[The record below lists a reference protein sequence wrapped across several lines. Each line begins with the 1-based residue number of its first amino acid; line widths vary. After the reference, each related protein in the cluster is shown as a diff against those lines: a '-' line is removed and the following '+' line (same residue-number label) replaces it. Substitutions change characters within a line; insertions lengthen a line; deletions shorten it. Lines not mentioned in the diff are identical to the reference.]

1 MYLLLIHQDGRPI
14 LKYKIIIYSQ
24 EIKLTSINDNT
35 KMETLIK
42 TAPIA

>member
-1 MYLLLIHQDGRPI
+1 MYRPLIHQDGRPI

-24 EIKLTSINDNT
+24 EIKLTSINNNT

-42 TAPIA
+42 TTPVA